1 MLSIARIDFVSLD
14 NSFRCKKKKR
24 RNRAIILPTFDC
36 YDIRGR
42 EQGAMPIQLTV
53 VGILVGDSLLLR
65 ERVEQNNPFPYSRDS
80 FLQKPTTDGC
90 GMMDSKANWKRM
102 MILSFHYSSLKLWPK
117 YIAEWCIDE
126 RIENTSSLLLLLL
139 SIFCHHVSPILHTFP
154 GESLPV
160 DTTKEDFST
169 CARIGFEIGPIKV
182 AIAIATDEFSV
193 GKLGWIECT

>member
-1 MLSIARIDFVSLD
+1 MSLD

-90 GMMDSKANWKRM
+90 GMMDSKAYWYRKSNETGKERLQSLMSLQFIEALAKVYSRM
-102 MILSFHYSSLKLWPK
+102 MH
-117 YIAEWCIDE
+117 
-126 RIENTSSLLLLLL
+126 R
-139 SIFCHHVSPILHTFP
+139 
-154 GESLPV
+154 
-160 DTTKEDFST
+160 
-169 CARIGFEIGPIKV
+169 
-182 AIAIATDEFSV
+182 
-193 GKLGWIECT
+193 